1 MKFQNQYDSF
11 TDEDLVM
18 KLPNEE
24 NRNKIPKADIK
35 TLNKS
40 KLSKEDKPFNESYF
54 HQSES
59 NNHYVLGYN

>member
-1 MKFQNQYDSF
+1 
-11 TDEDLVM
+11 M